1 MTEEER
7 TAQEWARELRAELHG
22 MTEERWDAYLLYLEE
37 KGELAE
43 VSTRLLEELKDLHAA
58 FHADKFVRPQNQ
70 EQRRRL
76 WRSLRELRTRR
87 LAEVRGRYEA
97 LYDV

>member
-7 TAQEWARELRAELHG
+7 TPQEWARELRAELHG
-22 MTEERWDAYLLYLEE
+22 MTDERWDAYLRYLEE

-43 VSTRLLEELKDLHAA
+43 VSTRLLEEAKDLHAA

-87 LAEVRGRYEA
+87 LAELRARYEA